1 MRLDRVHDTVGF
13 PVALGI
19 ARRDERVRALFLVRQ
34 RLAEVVQQRRPFRGL
49 DAGAELGGH
58 DARQVHDLERVLE
71 DVLAVTRSEFEA
83 AEDLHELLVKL
94 AAMRLED
101 GLLAGLTDEVVDLG
115 LRLVVRLLYPGGM
128 DASVLEQLLERQL
141 RDLAPHAVERR
152 EDDRLRRVVDDE
164 VDAGEVLERADVA
177 ALPPDDPA
185 LHVVGGKLDDRHRR
199 FGGVAGRDT
208 LQRVGD
214 EVPGTSPRLDL
225 RLLLELTD
233 APSEIVPDEL
243 FGARQDLVLRLAHGQ
258 PGDPLELREL
268 AVLRLLELFLELL
281 DVSFAVGDS
290 LLAPLDVDQPAL
302 ALVLARVEPL
312 TLAEDVGPLP
322 LQLAL
327 DLGAVLDRGFLRLEL
342 GLAAERL
349 RLLTGLGDQQ
359 LPRATCG
366 REL

>member
-225 RLLLELTD
+225 RLLLELT
-233 APSEIVPDEL
+233 
-243 FGARQDLVLRLAHGQ
+243 
-258 PGDPLELREL
+258 
-268 AVLRLLELFLELL
+268 
-281 DVSFAVGDS
+281 
-290 LLAPLDVDQPAL
+290 
-302 ALVLARVEPL
+302 
-312 TLAEDVGPLP
+312 LAEDVGPLH

-327 DLGAVLDRGFLRLEL
+327 DLGAVLGRGFLRLEL

-366 REL
+366 RELVPGEGNEDEPRSQGPDGDSDQDSHEIRHTSSSVDSPCRGWARARPGSKPARGSSESGEKAATAACGGSHQA